1 MYGCKSWTI
10 KQMHCQRIDAFD
22 LCFWR
27 RLLRVPWTARR
38 SNKSILK
45 EISPEYSLEG
55 RMLKLKLQYFGYLM
69 CRTNLLEET
78 LMLEKTEGGR
88 RRGQQRMRWHHWFNE
103 HEFEQTLGD
112 AEGQGSLAYCR
123 PRGCKKS
130 DMTLWLNNNFQT
142 CKHVTYME
150 LCFLFDRSI
159 QKILDNPLK
168 QKLHKTLVIGS
179 SFTQSLYQQTF
190 KLELIDSGS
199 WSILVLCGEQWA
211 HTLSPCLH
219 TP

>member
-1 MYGCKSWTI
+1 
-10 KQMHCQRIDAFD
+10 
-22 LCFWR
+22 
-27 RLLRVPWTARR
+27 
-38 SNKSILK
+38 
-45 EISPEYSLEG
+45 
-55 RMLKLKLQYFGYLM
+55 MLKLKLQYFGYLM
-69 CRTNLLEET
+69 LRTNSLEET
-78 LMLEKTEGGR
+78 LMLGKTEGGR

-112 AEGQGSLAYCR
+112 VEGQGSLAYCR

-130 DMTLWLNNNFQT
+130 DMTLRPNNNFQT
-142 CKHVTYME
+142 YKHVTYME
-150 LCFLFDRSI
+150 LSFLFDRSI

-179 SFTQSLYQQTF
+179 SCTQSLYQQTF

-211 HTLSPCLH
+211 HTLSLCLH